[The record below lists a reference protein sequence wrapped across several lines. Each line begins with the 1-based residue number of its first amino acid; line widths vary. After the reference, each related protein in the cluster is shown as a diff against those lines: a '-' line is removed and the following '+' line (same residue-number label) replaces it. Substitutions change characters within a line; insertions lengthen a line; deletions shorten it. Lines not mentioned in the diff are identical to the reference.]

1 MGHHQSGPPAINVL
15 FIIDNSPLQ
24 ELRHM
29 MEINRIRITLMACA
43 FAITATACTDT
54 KQPQDIAGPAFSQSR
69 DESKGKGADDRDDGD
84 GDEDDDDMVYVQ
96 VEFLG
101 NPLVSEVTIV
111 KANHDRYNRTQPY
124 NTAEFGA
131 QSLAFINA
139 FRGGQPAVANTLGAV
154 LYPDMLIV
162 ESGRNPATAGWLSW
176 ALANGWGGRKLADDV
191 VDAGLSAIFGAVITP
206 AGAYCANGQLPL
218 CTDNVPANDKAFS
231 NVFPYL
237 ASPTL

>member
-1 MGHHQSGPPAINVL
+1 ML
-15 FIIDNSPLQ
+15 EKNSANAT
-24 ELRHM
+24 RWM
-29 MEINRIRITLMACA
+29 RV
-43 FAITATACTDT
+43 ATAMITIAASSMLVACSDT
-54 KQPQDIAGPAFSQSR
+54 KKDSLTEPAANTADNGTAEIALDLRYDNDER
-69 DESKGKGADDRDDGD
+69 DNRVRYE
-84 GDEDDDDMVYVQ
+84 Q

-139 FRGGQPAVANTLGAV
+139 FRGGQPEVANTLGAV

-162 ESGRNPATAGWLSW
+162 ESSRNPATSGWLSW
-176 ALANGWGGRKLADDV
+176 ALANGWGGRNLSDDV
-191 VDAGLSAIFGAVITP
+191 VDAGLSAIFGKIVSP
-206 AGAYCANGQLPL
+206 NGAFCDNGQLPL
-218 CTDNVPANDKAFS
+218 CTDNVPVNDKPFLRR
-231 NVFPYL
+231 FPYL